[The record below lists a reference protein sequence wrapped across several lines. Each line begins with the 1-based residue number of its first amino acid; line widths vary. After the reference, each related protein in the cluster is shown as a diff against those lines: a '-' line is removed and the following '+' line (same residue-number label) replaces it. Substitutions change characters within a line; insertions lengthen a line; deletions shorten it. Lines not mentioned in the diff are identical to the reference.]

1 MRKIL
6 LILVAVLILSVP
18 VGSFAATI
26 NPTGESLV
34 LTEQQKKDLEES
46 YADMIELKKE
56 FINKMVNNGLMT
68 ETQSEF
74 QLERLDA
81 MLDYHNDNSG
91 GMFNWMMSGYG
102 MMSGYE
108 SGRGFGFGMMSGYG
122 NGYDYGMMN
131 GYGSGYGYGMM
142 NDYDNE
148 YDNGNNM
155 MNGNGYFRGMMGN

>member
-1 MRKIL
+1 MRKTL

-18 VGSFAATI
+18 VGSFAATF

-34 LTEQQKKDLEES
+34 LTEQQKTDLEES

-68 ETQSEF
+68 EAQSEI

-81 MLDYHNDNSG
+81 MLEYHNDNSG
-91 GMFNWMMSGYG
+91 GMFNWMMSGFGYG
-102 MMSGYE
+102 MMS
-108 SGRGFGFGMMSGYG
+108 
-122 NGYDYGMMN
+122 

-142 NDYDNE
+142 NGYDNE
-148 YDNGNNM
+148 YNNEYNNEYGNRSNM

>member
-1 MRKIL
+1 MRKTL

-18 VGSFAATI
+18 VGSFAATF

-34 LTEQQKKDLEES
+34 LTEQQKTDLEES

-68 ETQSEF
+68 EAQSEI

-81 MLDYHNDNSG
+81 MLEYHNDNSG

-108 SGRGFGFGMMSGYG
+108 SGRGFGYGMMS
-122 NGYDYGMMN
+122 

-142 NDYDNE
+142 NGYDNE
-148 YDNGNNM
+148 YNNEYGNRSNM

>member
-74 QLERLDA
+74 QLGRLDA

-108 SGRGFGFGMMSGYG
+108 SGRGFGYGMMSG
-122 NGYDYGMMN
+122 N
-131 GYGSGYGYGMM
+131 GYGYGMM

-148 YDNGNNM
+148 YHNEHHNEYGNGNNM

>member
-1 MRKIL
+1 MRKTL

-34 LTEQQKKDLEES
+34 LTEQQKSDLEES

-68 ETQSEF
+68 EAQSKV

-81 MLDYHNDNSG
+81 MLDYHNDNSN
-91 GMFNWMMSGYG
+91 GMFNWMMRGYG
-102 MMSGYE
+102 MMGGSGIMGG
-108 SGRGFGFGMMSGYG
+108 SGMMSGNE
-122 NGYDYGMMN
+122 NGFGYGMMN
-131 GYGSGYGYGMM
+131 G
-142 NDYDNE
+142 NDNE
-148 YDNGNNM
+148 YGKNNM
-155 MNGNGYFRGMMGN
+155 MNRSGYFKGMMGK